1 MTKTEKEKVV
11 RLVFIR
17 DKKHLPPGWNKNLA
31 SVDEHFNLI
40 LEETATNSFWRGL
53 GVDPRLN
60 GRVPDSAAGADAAEF
75 VDELDFLFSKDREF
89 EEYDDGD
96 GFFDGLD
103 EDGNNGHCDSGPA
116 TDIGVLMG
124 KCMVPRYDRV
134 EKQWPL

>member
-1 MTKTEKEKVV
+1 LTKTEKEKVV

-40 LEETATNSFWRGL
+40 LEETATDSFWRGL

-75 VDELDFLFSKDREF
+75 VDELDFLFPNDREF

-103 EDGNNGHCDSGPA
+103 EDGNNGHFDEGGDGTFDGLCFD
-116 TDIGVLMG
+116 
-124 KCMVPRYDRV
+124 
-134 EKQWPL
+134 